1 MAIALGANAGCAVL
15 ASRFFGSK
23 NNAKIKS
30 TVSTALIAFASLSAL
45 LMIAGVLSCRAVLT
59 AMQTPA
65 EALDDSV
72 TYMNIYYYG
81 LPFLILYNLGT
92 GIFSALGDSRTP
104 FLFLV
109 FSSVSNI
116 VLDYLMVRP
125 WGVAGVARATF
136 IAQGAACVLTLI
148 FVLRRATRLHTEES
162 DQTRVFSGTL
172 LKMLVLLA
180 IPVALQNSF
189 VSVGNLIIQV
199 KINEL
204 ANAQGIGI
212 TNGFT
217 AGFKLLVFSTTCFC
231 TCANGLTNFVSQNFG
246 AHKFRRI
253 RRGFYAALIISTLL
267 TAVFAFSTFFFAEP
281 LVLLFM
287 PGRILFCADDDGAV
301 RSDSAISHIFPPLF
315 YRRRSVRT
323 PRSDTAYRSDR
334 KQNARDPNR
343 HFFVRS
349 IPLFGRTRG
358 SLSPDREFIQ
368 LALGDAPVSGGS
380 FERVLFAHALRDIM
394 RDVVALGQ
402 KIERVFFLLCALY
415 EQHIFP
421 PLFARKPLGEGKIFD
436 ALVHFR
442 DLAHGA
448 RLSAAECPV
457 KERYIRIDVLRRG
470 VKDERAAKIGVFA
483 QERALFRRLSA
494 QKAQKRELI
503 RRESRKDERRH
514 KGARA
519 GNEGIRHAAFAQ
531 DVDEQVAGVGHD
543 GRARVGDDGNVFP
556 LGGKVGKI
564 AVAVGVAR
572 YARMLSYATAGGAAL
587 IKVILLILAAFG
599 ISTLWFSIFIDA
611 IAAVAASLVSIL
623 AFSGELYK

>member
-30 TVSTALIAFASLSAL
+30 TVSTALIAFASLSAV

-72 TYMNIYYYG
+72 TYLNIYYYG

-125 WGVAGVARATF
+125 WGVAGVAWATF
-136 IAQGAACVLTLI
+136 I
-148 FVLRRATRLHTEES
+148 
-162 DQTRVFSGTL
+162 
-172 LKMLVLLA
+172 
-180 IPVALQNSF
+180 
-189 VSVGNLIIQV
+189 
-199 KINEL
+199 
-204 ANAQGIGI
+204 AQGIGI

-217 AGFKLLVFSTTCFC
+217 AGFKLIVFSTTCFC

-334 KQNARDPNR
+334 KQNA
-343 HFFVRS
+343 
-349 IPLFGRTRG
+349 
-358 SLSPDREFIQ
+358 
-368 LALGDAPVSGGS
+368 
-380 FERVLFAHALRDIM
+380 
-394 RDVVALGQ
+394 
-402 KIERVFFLLCALY
+402 
-415 EQHIFP
+415 
-421 PLFARKPLGEGKIFD
+421 
-436 ALVHFR
+436 
-442 DLAHGA
+442 
-448 RLSAAECPV
+448 
-457 KERYIRIDVLRRG
+457 
-470 VKDERAAKIGVFA
+470 
-483 QERALFRRLSA
+483 
-494 QKAQKRELI
+494 
-503 RRESRKDERRH
+503 
-514 KGARA
+514 
-519 GNEGIRHAAFAQ
+519 
-531 DVDEQVAGVGHD
+531 
-543 GRARVGDDGNVFP
+543 
-556 LGGKVGKI
+556 
-564 AVAVGVAR
+564 
-572 YARMLSYATAGGAAL
+572 
-587 IKVILLILAAFG
+587 
-599 ISTLWFSIFIDA
+599 
-611 IAAVAASLVSIL
+611 
-623 AFSGELYK
+623 

>member
-23 NNAKIKS
+23 SNAKIKS
-30 TVSTALIAFASLSAL
+30 TVSTALIAFASLSAA
-45 LMIAGVLSCRAVLT
+45 LMIAGVFSCRAVLT

-72 TYMNIYYYG
+72 TYLNIYYYG

-92 GIFSALGDSRTP
+92 GFFSALGDSRTP

-125 WGVAGVARATF
+125 WGVAGVAWATF

-148 FVLRRATRLHTEES
+148 FVLRRVTRLHTEES

-301 RSDSAISHIFPPLF
+301 RTDSAISHIFPSLSSSPL
-315 YRRRSVRT
+315 RSHAPLRYSIPQRPQTKRT
-323 PRSDTAYRSDR
+323 RSEST
-334 KQNARDPNR
+334 
-343 HFFVRS
+343 FFCPFD
-349 IPLFGRTRG
+349 PLFGRTRG
-358 SLSPDREFIQ
+358 
-368 LALGDAPVSGGS
+368 VT
-380 FERVLFAHALRDIM
+380 
-394 RDVVALGQ
+394 
-402 KIERVFFLLCALY
+402 
-415 EQHIFP
+415 FP
-421 PLFARKPLGEGKIFD
+421 
-436 ALVHFR
+436 
-442 DLAHGA
+442 
-448 RLSAAECPV
+448 
-457 KERYIRIDVLRRG
+457 
-470 VKDERAAKIGVFA
+470 
-483 QERALFRRLSA
+483 
-494 QKAQKRELI
+494 
-503 RRESRKDERRH
+503 
-514 KGARA
+514 
-519 GNEGIRHAAFAQ
+519 
-531 DVDEQVAGVGHD
+531 
-543 GRARVGDDGNVFP
+543 
-556 LGGKVGKI
+556 
-564 AVAVGVAR
+564 
-572 YARMLSYATAGGAAL
+572 
-587 IKVILLILAAFG
+587 
-599 ISTLWFSIFIDA
+599 
-611 IAAVAASLVSIL
+611 
-623 AFSGELYK
+623 

>member
-1 MAIALGANAGCAVL
+1 MNTDLTVGKPWKALLFYILPLFGSAVFQQLYTLTDTVIAGKFAQSTALTAIGASNSIVNILMAIALGANAGCAVL

-30 TVSTALIAFASLSAL
+30 TVSTALIAFASLSAA

-72 TYMNIYYYG
+72 TYLNIYYYG

-148 FVLRRATRLHTEES
+148 FVLRRVTRLHTEES

-189 VSVGNLIIQV
+189 ASVGNLIIQV

-281 LVLLFM
+281 LVLLFV

-301 RSDSAISHIFPPLF
+301 RTDSAISHIFPSLSSSPL
-315 YRRRSVRT
+315 RSHAPLRYSMPQRPQTKRT
-323 PRSDTAYRSDR
+323 RSEST
-334 KQNARDPNR
+334 
-343 HFFVRS
+343 FFCPFD
-349 IPLFGRTRG
+349 PLFGRTRG
-358 SLSPDREFIQ
+358 
-368 LALGDAPVSGGS
+368 VT
-380 FERVLFAHALRDIM
+380 
-394 RDVVALGQ
+394 
-402 KIERVFFLLCALY
+402 
-415 EQHIFP
+415 FP
-421 PLFARKPLGEGKIFD
+421 
-436 ALVHFR
+436 
-442 DLAHGA
+442 
-448 RLSAAECPV
+448 
-457 KERYIRIDVLRRG
+457 
-470 VKDERAAKIGVFA
+470 
-483 QERALFRRLSA
+483 
-494 QKAQKRELI
+494 
-503 RRESRKDERRH
+503 
-514 KGARA
+514 
-519 GNEGIRHAAFAQ
+519 
-531 DVDEQVAGVGHD
+531 
-543 GRARVGDDGNVFP
+543 
-556 LGGKVGKI
+556 
-564 AVAVGVAR
+564 
-572 YARMLSYATAGGAAL
+572 
-587 IKVILLILAAFG
+587 
-599 ISTLWFSIFIDA
+599 
-611 IAAVAASLVSIL
+611 
-623 AFSGELYK
+623 

>member
-1 MAIALGANAGCAVL
+1 MNTDLTVGKPWKALLFYILPLFGSAVFQQLYTLADTVIAGKFAQPTALTAIGASNSIVNILMAIALGANAGCAVL

-23 NNAKIKS
+23 ENGKIKS
-30 TVSTALIAFASLSAL
+30 TVSTALIAFAALSAA

-72 TYMNIYYYG
+72 TYLNIYYFG

-116 VLDYLMVRP
+116 VLDYFMVQP
-125 WGVAGVARATF
+125 WGVAGVAWATF

-148 FVLRRATRLHTEES
+148 FVLRRVSKLRTEKS
-162 DQTRVFSGTL
+162 DKTRVFSGTL

-267 TAVFAFSTFFFAEP
+267 TAAFAFSTFFFAEP
-281 LVLLFM
+281 LVRLFM
-287 PGRILFCADDDGAV
+287 PEGEADA
-301 RSDSAISHIFPPLF
+301 
-315 YRRRSVRT
+315 
-323 PRSDTAYRSDR
+323 
-334 KQNARDPNR
+334 
-343 HFFVRS
+343 
-349 IPLFGRTRG
+349 
-358 SLSPDREFIQ
+358 
-368 LALGDAPVSGGS
+368 LALSSGAQFIRIAAFFFFAVNIKVVADGTVRGCNGNVGFMVST
-380 FERVLFAHALRDIM
+380 FTDLILRVAFVFILTPLLGFAGVGWAWAVGWTLGTG
-394 RDVVALGQ
+394 VALGFYFTIPCLR
-402 KIERVFFLLCALY
+402 KKNMALY
-415 EQHIFP
+415 DE
-421 PLFARKPLGEGKIFD
+421 EGN
-436 ALVHFR
+436 L
-442 DLAHGA
+442 LAQPA
-448 RLSAAECPV
+448 PAAE
-457 KERYIRIDVLRRG
+457 
-470 VKDERAAKIGVFA
+470 
-483 QERALFRRLSA
+483 
-494 QKAQKRELI
+494 
-503 RRESRKDERRH
+503 
-514 KGARA
+514 
-519 GNEGIRHAAFAQ
+519 
-531 DVDEQVAGVGHD
+531 
-543 GRARVGDDGNVFP
+543 
-556 LGGKVGKI
+556 
-564 AVAVGVAR
+564 
-572 YARMLSYATAGGAAL
+572 TGAAH
-587 IKVILLILAAFG
+587 
-599 ISTLWFSIFIDA
+599 
-611 IAAVAASLVSIL
+611 
-623 AFSGELYK
+623 